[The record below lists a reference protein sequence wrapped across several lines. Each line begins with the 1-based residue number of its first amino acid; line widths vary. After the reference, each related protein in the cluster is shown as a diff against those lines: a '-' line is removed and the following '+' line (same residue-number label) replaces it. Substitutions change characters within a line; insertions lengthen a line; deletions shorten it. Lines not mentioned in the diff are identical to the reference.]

1 MKGKQ
6 GLELH
11 EREPALIRHVDRK
24 VESPWSALVST
35 GSAGHGEETE
45 ESIGT

>member
-6 GLELH
+6 GLELD
-11 EREPALIRHVDRK
+11 EREPAFIRHVDRK
-24 VESPWSALVST
+24 VESPWSTLIST

-45 ESIGT
+45 EGMGT